1 MKLTFERK
9 CWYALRKYYYYF
21 IIAGILLGVVF
32 GAYAYASSADTYTSS
47 IIFKVDYVRNGDV
60 DVDNISYNEISVFN
74 SAVAGITNAME
85 TSIGLSILVDD
96 ENLKAYNYDYKN
108 ISKYRDNMSI
118 SSNNGNITV
127 RFTSED
133 AKFNVDVLKIYEEQI
148 FNKLFELYKKPNGL
162 LLSYTTIS
170 HPEIETAIKNDGSKS
185 LIQMACVG
193 FIGGAFLSF
202 VIAVMVLG
210 STMRIKSKEEVD
222 EITQASTLATIV
234 DGKGYSELITNTE
247 LKCKNKTHLLV
258 STNDKFKTQEIASEF
273 AKYKRGNAKVLLID
287 LDSENKGL
295 SDVLT
300 GQISLNDAI
309 VQDTLSAGDKNL
321 VYANYTKE
329 LEKIIEECETAY
341 DVVIVNG
348 GVYNSENTRIIES
361 IIKMAI
367 ICVNS
372 DTKAKEL
379 ITTEKVL
386 ENTEIALTGVIL
398 QLV

>member
-47 IIFKVDYVRNGDV
+47 IIFKVDYVRNGEV

-108 ISKYRDNMSI
+108 ISKYRDNMAI

-170 HPEIETAIKNDGSKS
+170 YPEIETAIKNDGSKS

-287 LDSENKGL
+287 LDNENKGL

-300 GQISLNDAI
+300 GQIGLNDAI